1 MVNDFTHID
10 IENGKV
16 KCIIKAALEVFSQ
29 NDYEKASTNMIV
41 KKAGIARGVLYYYF
55 KNKEELFEFLFYYS
69 GKVFVRDMEKL
80 IDWNDTD
87 YLNRIKSIVLSKA
100 DIVSEYPYITEFITK
115 SYKDYLP
122 IELTSFS
129 DNEVKFRKKSL
140 EYNLDFSSIKKEVD
154 IEMFKKLVYYS
165 VDGEIKSVLNASGF
179 QALSSKRDEIIKTI
193 DHQID
198 FYRKHFYI

>member
-1 MVNDFTHID
+1 MRDFTHID

-41 KKAGIARGVLYYYF
+41 KKAGIPRGVLYYYF
-55 KNKEELFEFLFYYS
+55 KNKEELFNFLFYYA
-69 GKVFVRDMEKL
+69 GEIFARDMENL

-100 DIVSEYPYITEFITK
+100 DIVSEYPFMTEFIAK
-115 SYKDYLP
+115 SYKDNSPSELKRFSE
-122 IELTSFS
+122 IEIT
-129 DNEVKFRKKSL
+129 FRKKAL
-140 EYNLDFSSIKKEVD
+140 EYNLDFASMKEEVD
-154 IEMFKKLVYYS
+154 IEMFKKLAYYS
-165 VDGEIKSVLNASGF
+165 IDGEIKSILNTSGF
-179 QALSSKRDEIIKTI
+179 QALPSRREEIEETI

-198 FYRKHFYI
+198 FYRKHFYK